1 MSVIS
6 VNHVISIR
14 YALSVDGQ
22 SVEDGQLDYLH
33 GFQNIVPGL
42 EAGLDGS
49 AVGESRSVEVPP
61 ELGYGP
67 HSPEGLE
74 RVPRAAFPQGVD
86 IQAGMQFAA
95 RTPDGSAIPVWVA
108 GVEGD
113 TVLID
118 TNHPMAGKTLNFE
131 VTVLSVRAATEEEIS
146 QGHPHGPDGDTRAD

>member
-1 MSVIS
+1 MSVVS
-6 VNHVISIR
+6 ANHVVSIR

-22 SVEDGQLDYLH
+22 QVEDGQLDYLH

-42 EAGLDGS
+42 EAGLDGA

-67 HSPEGLE
+67 HSPEAVE
-74 RVPRAAFPQGVD
+74 RVPRAAFPPGID

-95 RTPDGSAIPVWVA
+95 RAPDGTAMPVWVA

-118 TNHPMAGKTLNFE
+118 MNHPMAGKTLNFE
-131 VTVLSVRAATEEEIS
+131 VTVVSVRAATEEEVS
-146 QGHPHGPDGDTRAD
+146 HGHPHGPDGHGHGH